1 MKCPVGLGITVRIP
15 FLVILIVFVAFGPT
29 LSEASSDGGCPPPL
43 TAVISDMTALDCL
56 GGVGT
61 AVLSPYND
69 SRVNLLLA
77 MTRPAT
83 DQTIEN
89 NNLLY
94 WNAASGIKSPFHIEA
109 IQPSGDLEAKK
120 RAEYDHFVGLLR
132 ELGLNDDELK
142 RDLDR
147 INKNHQAPD
156 LSPLAYRALDLRKI
170 VRSDGALNEM
180 DRRQIIHYLLELG
193 PATATANT
201 EDYCKYISAA
211 NAFHK
216 NDCDTAKQLFTP
228 LVDCRTAWVREAS
241 LYNLIRIEIRK
252 TQMQSV
258 DQHGFLDVESIDQTQ
273 AGKILPAI
281 QRYLSEFPDGLYA
294 DSARNL
300 KRRAYWFARDNK
312 NLIRSFSDAIRTIR
326 ERNDFLAAAM
336 LALEIDDKYPRSAP
350 SQIEWDDP
358 VIATS
363 QILIRLRKPASA
375 HKADQYD
382 PVELAAI
389 IAHEDNFK
397 KQNALSLYRYLLT
410 AYDFF
415 KEERYEAVVQGTEN
429 WKENLAQADH
439 AGFSRAAL
447 RAEALG
453 KLKRWKDASA
463 LLKELRELSPSPLLK
478 DNFQLAQAQN
488 LEASGNLGRV
498 FEPDSIIQSPVLRE
512 RLLRSSA
519 DVRLL
524 EYVLEQQHTAT
535 REKAVALAA
544 LLYKELLSKR
554 YKSLLE
560 HQKKYGAL
568 KLDDV
573 DGLGALHNETVD
585 STDGF
590 VCPKWSEVLGD
601 LSGPRVSPHALLC
614 LGERLRTLEDSYM
627 MSVDRYKNELGSSD
641 DGFNTAG
648 LARLS
653 LYLTVI
659 DDPSARDDDK
669 AFALRRALYCFATT
683 GYNHC
688 GPEDVPLEQRKAWFT
703 KLKSRYKNS
712 PWAMKQKYYW

>member
-1 MKCPVGLGITVRIP
+1 MP
-15 FLVILIVFVAFGPT
+15 FLVILTVLLAFGPT
-29 LSEASSDGGCPPPL
+29 LSEACSDGGCPLPL
-43 TAVISDMTALDCL
+43 TAVLSDMSALERTCGL
-56 GGVGT
+56 GT

-77 MTRPAT
+77 MTRPAG
-83 DQTIEN
+83 DQTVEN
-89 NNLLY
+89 IDLPY
-94 WNAASGIKSPFHIEA
+94 RDAASGIKSPFYIEA
-109 IQPSGDLEAKK
+109 IQRSGDPEEKK
-120 RAEYDHFVGLLR
+120 RAEYNHFVELLR
-132 ELGLNDDELK
+132 ALGLNDDELK
-142 RDLDR
+142 RSLDR
-147 INKNHQAPD
+147 INRNYRVPD
-156 LSPLAYRALDLRKI
+156 LSPLAYRALDFHKI
-170 VRSDGALNEM
+170 VRSDGALDET
-180 DRRQIIHYLLELG
+180 DRRQIIRYLLELG
-193 PATATANT
+193 PAATTANT

-211 NAFHK
+211 NAFHA
-216 NDCDTAKQLFTP
+216 NDWDKAKQLFA
-228 LVDCRTAWVREAS
+228 LLLDSRTAWVREAS
-241 LYNLIRIEIRK
+241 LYNLIRIEIHK
-252 TQMQSV
+252 THMQST
-258 DQHGFLDVESIDQTQ
+258 DRYGLHDVEDIDQVQ
-273 AGKILPAI
+273 AAKILPAI
-281 QRYLSEFPDGLYA
+281 QRYLSEFPNGLYA

-300 KRRAYWFARDNK
+300 KRRAYWLTRDNK

-336 LALEIDDKYPRSAP
+336 LAMEIDDKYPRSAP

-397 KQNALSLYRYLLT
+397 RQNALSLYQYLLT

-453 KLKRWKDASA
+453 KLKRWQDAST

-488 LEASGNLGRV
+488 LEASGNLARV

-519 DVRLL
+519 NDRLL
-524 EYVLEQQHTAT
+524 EYVLDQQHTAA
-535 REKAVALAA
+535 REKAVALVA
-544 LLYKELLSKR
+544 LLYKELLSRR
-554 YKSLLE
+554 YKTLLE

-573 DGLGALHNETVD
+573 DGLGLLRNETVD
-585 STDGF
+585 SADDF

-601 LSGPRVSPHALLC
+601 LSGPRASPRALLC

-627 MSVDRYKNELGSSD
+627 MSVDRYRNELGSSD
-641 DGFNTAG
+641 DGFNTSG
-648 LARLS
+648 LTRLS
-653 LYLTVI
+653 LYLAVI
-659 DDPSARDDDK
+659 DDPSAGDDDK
-669 AFALRRALYCFATT
+669 SFALRRALYCFATT

-688 GPEDVPLEQRKAWFT
+688 GPGDVPLEQRKAWFT